1 MMCHCRFISFNKD
14 TTLVEDVGNRGGY
27 ACMGEGGSTE
37 KSLYHLFNFAMSLK
51 LLLKKKS
58 NILEKLKATFENQDI
73 LNYKHKFGVVPSIVI
88 EPSESMS

>member
-1 MMCHCRFISFNKD
+1 M
-14 TTLVEDVGNRGGY
+14 LVI
-27 ACMGEGGSTE
+27 GEAMHAWE
-37 KSLYHLFNFAMSLK
+37 KGFYGKVSVPSLQLCYEPKTA
-51 LLLKKKS
+51 LKKKS

>member
-1 MMCHCRFISFNKD
+1 MHGR
-14 TTLVEDVGNRGGY
+14 R
-27 ACMGEGGSTE
+27 GSTE